1 MGIPNKD
8 VAMAKYTL
16 STKVFARKMNLVGKN
31 FFQLIQKA
39 LEPAIS
45 NSLLLQAWPK
55 LLGASQGHTRSKF
68 GRIYISILKAIKIKK
83 KINAVEFINLGM
95 NRSEKS
101 KSNIW
106 KK

>member
-39 LEPAIS
+39 LEIPAITYL
-45 NSLLLQAWPK
+45 NSDAEFLQ
-55 LLGASQGHTRSKF
+55 T
-68 GRIYISILKAIKIKK
+68 IKIKK
-83 KINAVEFINLGM
+83 NNK
-95 NRSEKS
+95 RS
-101 KSNIW
+101 
-106 KK
+106 